1 MSISTPPYIHP
12 AFQLRGGPPVIRPFP
27 KGRGSTSKS
36 PIDTSPTS
44 QRPRTSPGHRSVVL
58 KKKSESVEQ
67 EYVRNLEHQIY
78 LLEMETRFLRSRRP
92 DAADGGGSLEKAV
105 DMGSIPLND
114 AIKNLKYKY
123 VELQETHK
131 SEMKNMNMQLDKLRT
146 DLKLATLDKEA
157 ILQQKA
163 DFQSELSSLKTTH
176 TDEKDKLY
184 MDIHQLHRTIDT
196 QKAEIARL
204 DLSYNRCVEEK
215 AAALHQLGDRTR
227 EVERLKAV
235 VDEQI
240 QMNDV
245 LKSKVDDITRK
256 AERDK
261 EREGQGRFTVEEHEY
276 LQKRLGEVQSEN
288 VTLRTQIANLEQ
300 QLSVSDS
307 TRVRLTNEV
316 SELLRKNV
324 QARTEVEEAEMRLK
338 REVEKRET
346 GVKREKGRQEAEGEV
361 ERLKAE
367 LRMEKIKVESKE
379 RKLTELEDKIK
390 TSEDS
395 LYKALEA
402 RTMLTER
409 VTSLESR
416 LQTHETTLIQL
427 SQDKALLTDD
437 LTSLQHTL
445 SLKSTKL
452 DAVTSE
458 NQALQVQIDKY
469 QRDVEQRGEFT
480 KLLKEVE
487 CSGQNYLGLMR
498 TVREYLGEREGCE
511 DEENTMGWGRRR
523 TKSGDSA
530 SILRDGT

>member
-27 KGRGSTSKS
+27 KGRGSTTKS

-92 DAADGGGSLEKAV
+92 DGADGGGSLEKAV

-146 DLKLATLDKEA
+146 DLKLATLEKEA
-157 ILQQKA
+157 ILQHKA

-204 DLSYNRCVEEK
+204 DLSYNRCAEEK
-215 AAALHQLGDRTR
+215 ASALHQLGDRTR
-227 EVERLKAV
+227 EVERLKTV

-256 AERDK
+256 AELDK

-346 GVKREKGRQEAEGEV
+346 GVKREKGRQDAEGEV

-390 TSEDS
+390 SSEDS
-395 LYKALEA
+395 LYK
-402 RTMLTER
+402 
-409 VTSLESR
+409 
-416 LQTHETTLIQL
+416 
-427 SQDKALLTDD
+427 DKALLTDD

-445 SLKSTKL
+445 SLKSAKL

-511 DEENTMGWGRRR
+511 NEENTMGWGRRR
-523 TKSGDSA
+523 TKSGDST